1 VEVNQSSKIFAGSQP
16 LSTLERIIAHA
27 IYQRTVDR
35 LSRCIQTEEDEG
47 YSLHQRL
54 QKIDEKFIEASNSLK
69 EKQAGR
75 ANGQGIKDIERI
87 VRQEYESMLK
97 KEMLVFKE
105 TEMRNYR
112 IKIDLEAEEKYKRR
126 DLEREQAYL
135 AKISGLKER
144 EGQLYSTMESKLD
157 ELERKEVGLRRGQ
170 LMKLTELEDQEKR
183 IGAERKNRMLDLEDK
198 QRRLDEKEQQLLMK
212 VRDVEDLKHE
222 LEFNLK
228 QLEKRNNVK
237 PTVNG

>member
-1 VEVNQSSKIFAGSQP
+1 M
-16 LSTLERIIAHA
+16 
-27 IYQRTVDR
+27 RTVDKI
-35 LSRCIQTEEDEG
+35 SRCIQTEEDEG
-47 YSLHQRL
+47 YSLQQRL
-54 QKIDEKFIEASNSLK
+54 QKIDEKFIEATNSLK
-69 EKQAGR
+69 DNQSNR
-75 ANGQGIKDIERI
+75 VNGQGIKDIERI

-97 KEMLVFKE
+97 KEILVFKE

-112 IKIDLEAEEKYKRR
+112 IKTDLEADEKYRRR
-126 DLEREQAYL
+126 DLEREQAHL
-135 AKISGLKER
+135 AKLSGLKER
-144 EGQLYSTMESKLD
+144 EGQLYSTMESKLE

-183 IGAERKNRMLDLEDK
+183 ISSERKNRMLDLEDK
-198 QRRLDEKEQQLLMK
+198 QRRLDEMEQQLMMK
-212 VRDVEDLKHE
+212 VRDTENLKQD